1 MSPLT
6 QDGHLLSMYQPTS
19 QVHGIMEGR
28 IDYRRVKVF
37 SWRLKSH
44 HRTWFLGGGKW
55 LYFMKGL
62 QSHLGQ
68 MDKSKSDNSV
78 LFPCECGLWQSAQ
91 SSLSMLHLHFA
102 LLCIDSLI
110 NPFVEW
116 LAMTRCSKDASR
128 GLWGSFAKTSDITI
142 TPGSQLKPHNFV
154 ENSILIHLCFSYENL
169 FALCGLVDAFDQGD
183 NSRREPEF
191 GVCNSITTFHF

>member
-1 MSPLT
+1 MATCWGVPAKC
-6 QDGHLLSMYQPTS
+6 MA
-19 QVHGIMEGR
+19 
-28 IDYRRVKVF
+28 
-37 SWRLKSH
+37 SWRGELIIKGWRSSPEVTSH
-44 HRTWFLGGGKW
+44 DVISWWGQKW

-68 MDKSKSDNSV
+68 MDKSKSENSV
-78 LFPCECGLWQSAQ
+78 LFPCEWGSWQSAR
-91 SSLSMLHLHFA
+91 SSLSMLHLHLA

-142 TPGSQLKPHNFV
+142 TPGSQLKPHNSV
-154 ENSILIHLCFSYENL
+154 ENSILIHLCFSSENL
-169 FALCGLVDAFDQGD
+169 FALCGLVDAFGQGD